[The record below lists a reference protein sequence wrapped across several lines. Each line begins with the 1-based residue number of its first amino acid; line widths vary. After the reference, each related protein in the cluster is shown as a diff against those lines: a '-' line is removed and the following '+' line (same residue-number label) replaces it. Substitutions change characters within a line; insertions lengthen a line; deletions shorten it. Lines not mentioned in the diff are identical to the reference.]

1 MSTEAQ
7 KNANKRNAQQSTGP
21 RSPEGKTESSRNATT
36 HGGYATRPHAIRS
49 GAFQEDPGDVAEF
62 VDGIV
67 EALNPRDHVERIE
80 ARNIATG
87 YLRLRRLQA
96 FEADSIGGAGL
107 KPPATEL
114 DLMLERDRGERI
126 EDPDERR
133 AAHAQWMI
141 ESILLNS
148 SRIESRN
155 TASLDRALKRY
166 EWLHKRELPD
176 LA

>member
-1 MSTEAQ
+1 MATEAQ
-7 KNANKRNAQQSTGP
+7 KSANKRNAKKSTGP
-21 RSPEGKTESSRNATT
+21 RSPAGKTKSSRNATT

-49 GAFQEDPGDVAEF
+49 GAFQENPDDVAEF

-67 EALNPRDHVERIE
+67 EALSPRDHVERIE
-80 ARNIATG
+80 ARNIAAG

-96 FEADSIGGAGL
+96 LEADSIGGAGL
-107 KPPATEL
+107 KPPMTE
-114 DLMLERDRGERI
+114 MLIFMESDQGERI

-133 AAHAQWMI
+133 ATHARRMI

-166 EWLHKRELPD
+166 EWLQKRELPEV
-176 LA
+176 A